1 MQAQPP
7 RHRPYDKHLRKQVVH
22 LDFVRGVKCSA
33 IARWFSGRPCRKTV
47 QRIIQD
53 YRVHRAVRVPQG
65 WKGFLRSHR
74 KHDAVAAQLLVS
86 IVQDDS
92 CLSCSISSGLSP
104 VPLASIAD
112 YNNHNHI
119 CICFVLFCFVFSLF
133 CFFRGHNWDIIPASC
148 HNKKSGCSVLLPGK
162 KLNWKS
168 KILLCWPHHS

>member
-22 LDFVRGVKCSA
+22 LYFVSGVKCSA
-33 IARWFSGRPCRKTV
+33 IARWFSGRPCRKAV

-86 IVQDDS
+86 IVQDDMQ
-92 CLSCSISSGLSP
+92 
-104 VPLASIAD
+104 V
-112 YNNHNHI
+112 
-119 CICFVLFCFVFSLF
+119 
-133 CFFRGHNWDIIPASC
+133 
-148 HNKKSGCSVLLPGK
+148 
-162 KLNWKS
+162 
-168 KILLCWPHHS
+168 